1 MLMDAIEKKFKLEEK
16 RAMIEEKKAILEEKK
31 VMLLNLE
38 GQCGGAKMLSLN
50 LDSLDAD
57 ARMIV
62 QVVRYKMLQRH
73 KVKLEAADKEEEAE
87 AEAAYTPATT
97 P

>member
-1 MLMDAIEKKFKLEEK
+1 
-16 RAMIEEKKAILEEKK
+16 
-31 VMLLNLE
+31 
-38 GQCGGAKMLSLN
+38 MLSLN

-62 QVVRYKMLQRH
+62 RVVRYKMLQRQ
-73 KVKLEAADKEEEAE
+73 KVKLEAADKDGEEATEKEAE
-87 AEAAYTPATT
+87 AEAAYAPATA